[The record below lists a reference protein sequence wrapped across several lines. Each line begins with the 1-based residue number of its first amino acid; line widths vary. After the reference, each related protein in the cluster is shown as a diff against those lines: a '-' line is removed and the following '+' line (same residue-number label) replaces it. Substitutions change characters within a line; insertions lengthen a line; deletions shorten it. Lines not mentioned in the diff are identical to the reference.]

1 MSEAP
6 WTFTEKSFYLAEFR
20 GRSLALALPVDAP
33 APHSRLETVMEEL
46 AANGTRCVLLAPA
59 DSKLAGIG
67 GVSIVAASEAD
78 WVARLWSAQQAGE
91 RVALQ
96 LDPSRFA
103 AACRDAALRLRL
115 AKLVWIDERGAL
127 ESLRHLGR
135 RHAANRGFPCGPAS
149 RGKRGKQ

>member
-1 MSEAP
+1 MP
-6 WTFTEKSFYLAEFR
+6 VKCFYLAEFR

-33 APHSRLETVMEEL
+33 APHSRLDTVMEEL

-67 GVSIVAASEAD
+67 GVSILQASEAD
-78 WVARLWSAQQAGE
+78 WVARLWSAQQAGQ

-103 AACRDAALRLRL
+103 ALRPSSRLQPPPLPPFPQHGQDRRWACAWARSDR
-115 AKLVWIDERGAL
+115 
-127 ESLRHLGR
+127 S
-135 RHAANRGFPCGPAS
+135 
-149 RGKRGKQ
+149 